1 MKRKEIYPK
10 NHLNIIVIFKIL
22 IVSISLLFASKIALA
37 DQNDPRLNNLFKK
50 LNETENQDEIR
61 DLISDIWNI
70 WYEVDDPKV
79 IEYFEKGIQAMN
91 LRNYPLA
98 IRFFNNLIEED
109 PNFAEGWNKRATVHF
124 MMGNFDQSMQD
135 IIKTLELEP
144 RHFGALD
151 GMGLIFI
158 HQGQFQQAIDVYD
171 KMLEIF
177 PFPKS
182 ITTKIAIIIIPVQPI
197 FPIINIYIQIS
208 ILNKY
213 LYSSFSGAFFI
224 ALSISS

>member
-1 MKRKEIYPK
+1 MKRKEIYRE
-10 NHLNIIVIFKIL
+10 NHLNMRVISKIL

-177 PFPKS
+177 PFSVK
-182 ITTKIAIIIIPVQPI
+182 TMDKKER
-197 FPIINIYIQIS
+197 IQSFIS
-208 ILNKY
+208 Q
-213 LYSSFSGAFFI
+213 ST
-224 ALSISS
+224 

>member
-1 MKRKEIYPK
+1 MKRKEIYLK
-10 NHLNIIVIFKIL
+10 NYLNMRVIFKIL
-22 IVSISLLFASKIALA
+22 IISISLLFASKIALA

-177 PFPKS
+177 PFSVK
-182 ITTKIAIIIIPVQPI
+182 TMDKKER
-197 FPIINIYIQIS
+197 IQSFIS
-208 ILNKY
+208 Q
-213 LYSSFSGAFFI
+213 ST
-224 ALSISS
+224 

>member
-10 NHLNIIVIFKIL
+10 NHLNMRVIFKIL

-70 WYEVDDPKV
+70 WYEVYDPKV

-177 PFPKS
+177 PFSVK
-182 ITTKIAIIIIPVQPI
+182 TMDKKER
-197 FPIINIYIQIS
+197 IQSFIS
-208 ILNKY
+208 Q
-213 LYSSFSGAFFI
+213 ST
-224 ALSISS
+224 

>member
-10 NHLNIIVIFKIL
+10 NHLNMRVIFKIL

-50 LNETENQDEIR
+50 LIETENQDEIR

-177 PFPKS
+177 PFSVK
-182 ITTKIAIIIIPVQPI
+182 TMDKKER
-197 FPIINIYIQIS
+197 IQSFIS
-208 ILNKY
+208 Q
-213 LYSSFSGAFFI
+213 ST
-224 ALSISS
+224 

>member
-10 NHLNIIVIFKIL
+10 NHLNMKVIFKIF

-177 PFPKS
+177 PFSVK
-182 ITTKIAIIIIPVQPI
+182 TMDKKER
-197 FPIINIYIQIS
+197 IQSFIS
-208 ILNKY
+208 Q
-213 LYSSFSGAFFI
+213 S
-224 ALSISS
+224 LSLIHI

>member
-1 MKRKEIYPK
+1 MKRKETYLK
-10 NHLNIIVIFKIL
+10 SHLNIIVIFKIL
-22 IVSISLLFASKIALA
+22 IVSISLLFVSKIALA

-98 IRFFNNLIEED
+98 IRFFNNLIDEE

-177 PFPKS
+177 PFSVKTMDKKERIKS
-182 ITTKIAIIIIPVQPI
+182 
-197 FPIINIYIQIS
+197 FIS
-208 ILNKY
+208 Q
-213 LYSSFSGAFFI
+213 ST
-224 ALSISS
+224 

>member
-10 NHLNIIVIFKIL
+10 NHLNMRVIFKIL

-61 DLISDIWNI
+61 NLISDIWNI

-177 PFPKS
+177 PFSVK
-182 ITTKIAIIIIPVQPI
+182 TMDKKER
-197 FPIINIYIQIS
+197 IQSFIS
-208 ILNKY
+208 Q
-213 LYSSFSGAFFI
+213 ST
-224 ALSISS
+224 

>member
-10 NHLNIIVIFKIL
+10 NHLNMRAIFKIF

-158 HQGQFQQAIDVYD
+158 HQGQFQQALDVYD

-177 PFPKS
+177 PFSVK
-182 ITTKIAIIIIPVQPI
+182 TMDKKER
-197 FPIINIYIQIS
+197 IQSFIS
-208 ILNKY
+208 Q
-213 LYSSFSGAFFI
+213 ST
-224 ALSISS
+224 

>member
-1 MKRKEIYPK
+1 MKRKEVYPK
-10 NHLNIIVIFKIL
+10 NHLNMRVISKIL

-158 HQGQFQQAIDVYD
+158 HQGQFKQAIDVYD

-177 PFPKS
+177 PFSVK
-182 ITTKIAIIIIPVQPI
+182 TMDKKER
-197 FPIINIYIQIS
+197 IQSFIS
-208 ILNKY
+208 Q
-213 LYSSFSGAFFI
+213 ST
-224 ALSISS
+224 

>member
-10 NHLNIIVIFKIL
+10 NHLNMRVMFKIF
-22 IVSISLLFASKIALA
+22 IISISILFASKIAIA

-91 LRNYPLA
+91 IRNYPLA

-124 MMGNFDQSMQD
+124 MMGNFDESMQD

-177 PFPKS
+177 PFSVKTMDKKERIKS
-182 ITTKIAIIIIPVQPI
+182 FITHST
-197 FPIINIYIQIS
+197 
-208 ILNKY
+208 
-213 LYSSFSGAFFI
+213 
-224 ALSISS
+224 

>member
-10 NHLNIIVIFKIL
+10 NHLNMRVISKIL

-98 IRFFNNLIEED
+98 IRFFNNLIKED

-177 PFPKS
+177 PFSVK
-182 ITTKIAIIIIPVQPI
+182 TMDKKER
-197 FPIINIYIQIS
+197 IQSFIS
-208 ILNKY
+208 Q
-213 LYSSFSGAFFI
+213 ST
-224 ALSISS
+224 

>member
-10 NHLNIIVIFKIL
+10 NHLNMRVISKIL
-22 IVSISLLFASKIALA
+22 IISISLLFASKIALA

-98 IRFFNNLIEED
+98 IRFFNNLIDED

-177 PFPKS
+177 PFSVK
-182 ITTKIAIIIIPVQPI
+182 TMDKKER
-197 FPIINIYIQIS
+197 IQSFIS
-208 ILNKY
+208 Q
-213 LYSSFSGAFFI
+213 ST
-224 ALSISS
+224 

>member
-10 NHLNIIVIFKIL
+10 NHLNMRVIFKIL
-22 IVSISLLFASKIALA
+22 IISTSLLFASKIALA

-98 IRFFNNLIEED
+98 IRFFDNLIEED

-158 HQGQFQQAIDVYD
+158 HQGQFQQALDVYD

-177 PFPKS
+177 PFSVK
-182 ITTKIAIIIIPVQPI
+182 TMDKKER
-197 FPIINIYIQIS
+197 IQSFIS
-208 ILNKY
+208 Q
-213 LYSSFSGAFFI
+213 ST
-224 ALSISS
+224 

>member
-10 NHLNIIVIFKIL
+10 NHLNMRVIFKIF
-22 IVSISLLFASKIALA
+22 IVTISLLFASKIALA

-177 PFPKS
+177 PFS
-182 ITTKIAIIIIPVQPI
+182 IKTMDKKER
-197 FPIINIYIQIS
+197 IQTFIS
-208 ILNKY
+208 Q
-213 LYSSFSGAFFI
+213 ST
-224 ALSISS
+224 

>member
-10 NHLNIIVIFKIL
+10 NHLNMRVIFKIL
-22 IVSISLLFASKIALA
+22 IVSISLLFTSKIALA

-177 PFPKS
+177 PFSVK
-182 ITTKIAIIIIPVQPI
+182 TMDKKER
-197 FPIINIYIQIS
+197 IQSFIS
-208 ILNKY
+208 Q
-213 LYSSFSGAFFI
+213 ST
-224 ALSISS
+224 

>member
-10 NHLNIIVIFKIL
+10 NHLNMRVISKIL

-177 PFPKS
+177 TFSVK
-182 ITTKIAIIIIPVQPI
+182 T
-197 FPIINIYIQIS
+197 INKKERIQSFIS
-208 ILNKY
+208 Q
-213 LYSSFSGAFFI
+213 ST
-224 ALSISS
+224 

>member
-10 NHLNIIVIFKIL
+10 NHLNIRVIFKIL
-22 IVSISLLFASKIALA
+22 IVSISLMFASKIALA

-124 MMGNFDQSMQD
+124 MMGNFNQSMQD

-177 PFPKS
+177 PFSVK
-182 ITTKIAIIIIPVQPI
+182 TMDKKER
-197 FPIINIYIQIS
+197 IQSFIS
-208 ILNKY
+208 Q
-213 LYSSFSGAFFI
+213 ST
-224 ALSISS
+224 

>member
-10 NHLNIIVIFKIL
+10 NHLNMRIIFKIL

-124 MMGNFDQSMQD
+124 MMGNFDQSMED

-177 PFPKS
+177 PFSVK
-182 ITTKIAIIIIPVQPI
+182 TMDKKER
-197 FPIINIYIQIS
+197 IQSFIS
-208 ILNKY
+208 Q
-213 LYSSFSGAFFI
+213 ST
-224 ALSISS
+224 

>member
-10 NHLNIIVIFKIL
+10 NHLNMRVISKIL

-61 DLISDIWNI
+61 DLISDIWSI

-177 PFPKS
+177 PFSVK
-182 ITTKIAIIIIPVQPI
+182 TMDKKER
-197 FPIINIYIQIS
+197 IQSFIS
-208 ILNKY
+208 Q
-213 LYSSFSGAFFI
+213 ST
-224 ALSISS
+224 

>member
-1 MKRKEIYPK
+1 MKRKEIYLK
-10 NHLNIIVIFKIL
+10 NHLNMRVIFKIL
-22 IVSISLLFASKIALA
+22 IVSISLLFASNIVLA

-177 PFPKS
+177 PFSVK
-182 ITTKIAIIIIPVQPI
+182 TMDKKER
-197 FPIINIYIQIS
+197 IQS
-208 ILNKY
+208 
-213 LYSSFSGAFFI
+213 FI
-224 ALSISS
+224 AQST

>member
-10 NHLNIIVIFKIL
+10 NHLNMRVISKIL

-50 LNETENQDEIR
+50 LNQTENQDEIR

-177 PFPKS
+177 PFSVK
-182 ITTKIAIIIIPVQPI
+182 TMDKKER
-197 FPIINIYIQIS
+197 IQSFIS
-208 ILNKY
+208 Q
-213 LYSSFSGAFFI
+213 ST
-224 ALSISS
+224 

>member
-10 NHLNIIVIFKIL
+10 NHLNMRVIFKIL
-22 IVSISLLFASKIALA
+22 IISISLLFASKIALA

-61 DLISDIWNI
+61 DLISDIWII

-158 HQGQFQQAIDVYD
+158 HQGQFQQALDVYD

-177 PFPKS
+177 PFSVK
-182 ITTKIAIIIIPVQPI
+182 TMDKKER
-197 FPIINIYIQIS
+197 IQSFIS
-208 ILNKY
+208 Q
-213 LYSSFSGAFFI
+213 ST
-224 ALSISS
+224 

>member
-1 MKRKEIYPK
+1 MEDQESTTKKGNYQK
-10 NHLNIIVIFKIL
+10 NHLDMKVMFRIL
-22 IVSISLLFASKIALA
+22 ISCIIILFFSNIAIA

-50 LNETENQDEIR
+50 LNQTESQEEIR
-61 DLISDIWNI
+61 ELISDIWNI

-124 MMGNFDQSMQD
+124 MMGNFDKSMND

-177 PFPKS
+177 PFSVK
-182 ITTKIAIIIIPVQPI
+182 TLDKKER
-197 FPIINIYIQIS
+197 IQSFIS
-208 ILNKY
+208 Q
-213 LYSSFSGAFFI
+213 ST
-224 ALSISS
+224 

>member
-10 NHLNIIVIFKIL
+10 NHLNMRVIFKIL
-22 IVSISLLFASKIALA
+22 IVSISLLFANKIALA

-50 LNETENQDEIR
+50 LNETEDQDEIR

-177 PFPKS
+177 PFSVK
-182 ITTKIAIIIIPVQPI
+182 TMDKKER
-197 FPIINIYIQIS
+197 IQSFIS
-208 ILNKY
+208 Q
-213 LYSSFSGAFFI
+213 ST
-224 ALSISS
+224 

>member
-10 NHLNIIVIFKIL
+10 NHLNMRVISKIL

-91 LRNYPLA
+91 IRNYPLA

-124 MMGNFDQSMQD
+124 MMGNFDESMQD

-177 PFPKS
+177 PFSVK
-182 ITTKIAIIIIPVQPI
+182 TMDKKER
-197 FPIINIYIQIS
+197 IQSFIS
-208 ILNKY
+208 Q
-213 LYSSFSGAFFI
+213 ST
-224 ALSISS
+224 

>member
-10 NHLNIIVIFKIL
+10 NHLNMRVIFKIL
-22 IVSISLLFASKIALA
+22 VVSISLLFASKIALA

-177 PFPKS
+177 PFSVK
-182 ITTKIAIIIIPVQPI
+182 TMDKKER
-197 FPIINIYIQIS
+197 IQSFIS
-208 ILNKY
+208 Q
-213 LYSSFSGAFFI
+213 ST
-224 ALSISS
+224 

>member
-10 NHLNIIVIFKIL
+10 NLLNMRVIFKIL

-91 LRNYPLA
+91 IRNYPLA

-177 PFPKS
+177 PFSVK
-182 ITTKIAIIIIPVQPI
+182 TMDKKER
-197 FPIINIYIQIS
+197 IQSFIS
-208 ILNKY
+208 Q
-213 LYSSFSGAFFI
+213 ST
-224 ALSISS
+224 

>member
-10 NHLNIIVIFKIL
+10 NHLNMRVIFKIL
-22 IVSISLLFASKIALA
+22 IVSICLLFASKIALA

-61 DLISDIWNI
+61 NLISDIWNI

-98 IRFFNNLIEED
+98 IRFFTNLIEED

-124 MMGNFDQSMQD
+124 MLGNFDESMKD

-158 HQGQFQQAIDVYD
+158 HQGQFQEAIEVYD

-177 PFPKS
+177 PFS
-182 ITTKIAIIIIPVQPI
+182 TKTMDKKER
-197 FPIINIYIQIS
+197 IQSFIS
-208 ILNKY
+208 Q
-213 LYSSFSGAFFI
+213 ST
-224 ALSISS
+224 